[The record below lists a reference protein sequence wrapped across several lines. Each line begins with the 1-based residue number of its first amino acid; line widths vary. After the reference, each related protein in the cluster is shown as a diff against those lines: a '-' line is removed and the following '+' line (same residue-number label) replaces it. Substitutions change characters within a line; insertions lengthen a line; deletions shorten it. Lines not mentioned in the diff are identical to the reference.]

1 MDRNLIHKLVSHQ
14 VDNLFFINET
24 EKELLDLYY
33 PNTEQRV
40 RTCFAAST
48 NKYYH
53 HNGEVRFSPY
63 HSGQWCIFLYF
74 LANSIFRKERREAAR
89 TLCDKLYFLNKAM
102 NGLDLY
108 YEVEMPDIFFLDHP
122 VGTVMGRAKYSNHFS
137 FGQNCTV
144 GNNKGI
150 FPEIGERVNM
160 MSGSK
165 ILGKSRIGNN
175 VIIAANA
182 YIKDQDVPSH
192 TIVFGASPDLTFK
205 SNTL

>member
-1 MDRNLIHKLVSHQ
+1 M
-14 VDNLFFINET
+14 
-24 EKELLDLYY
+24 
-33 PNTEQRV
+33 
-40 RTCFAAST
+40 
-48 NKYYH
+48 
-53 HNGEVRFSPY
+53 
-63 HSGQWCIFLYF
+63 
-74 LANSIFRKERREAAR
+74 
-89 TLCDKLYFLNKAM
+89 NKAI

-108 YEVEMPDIFFLDHP
+108 YEVEMPDIFLLDHP

-192 TIVFGASPDLTFK
+192 TIVFGASPYLTFK
-205 SNTL
+205 ANTL

>member
-1 MDRNLIHKLVSHQ
+1 
-14 VDNLFFINET
+14 
-24 EKELLDLYY
+24 
-33 PNTEQRV
+33 V

-48 NKYYH
+48 NKYYN

-74 LANSIFRKERREAAR
+74 LANSIFRKERWEAAR

-192 TIVFGASPDLTFK
+192 TIVFGSSPDLTFK